1 MLRNALI
8 FAASGLALA
17 LLAPSLIPY
26 LFMETRSPETR
37 VGAFNGS
44 QLAAQASR
52 PAEPARAEDGFRET
66 SIAADGGGQFS
77 TDVLIDGEPI
87 HMLVD
92 SGATMVSI
100 SADVAARLG
109 IRPDPARPKWRIH
122 TANGDSIA
130 SPATLRNISFG
141 SLYMNDVEAL
151 VLDPSAGE
159 VNLLGASF
167 LKRLASVEQR
177 DGLLIL
183 RQ

>member
-1 MLRNALI
+1 MLKNALV
-8 FAASGLALA
+8 FAAGALA
-17 LLAPSLIPY
+17 VALFAPSFLPHFMAGAPSPPSAAASLASASVLAP
-26 LFMETRSPETR
+26 
-37 VGAFNGS
+37 
-44 QLAAQASR
+44 AA
-52 PAEPARAEDGFRET
+52 PAVAPVRDGFRQT

-77 TDVLIDGEPI
+77 TDVLIEGERV

-92 SGATMVSI
+92 TGATMVSI
-100 SADVAARLG
+100 SAAVAARLG
-109 IRPDPARPKWRIH
+109 IRPDPSKPKWRIH

-130 SPATLRNISFG
+130 SPATLRNVSFG
-141 SLYMNDVEAL
+141 ALFMNDVEAL
-151 VLDPSAGE
+151 VLDRSAGE

>member
-1 MLRNALI
+1 MLKNALV
-8 FAASGLALA
+8 FAAGALA
-17 LLAPSLIPY
+17 VALLIP
-26 LFMETRSPETR
+26 LAFPNLTVGPPPPPSAAASLASAHVAAIASP
-37 VGAFNGS
+37 VVAPPDG
-44 QLAAQASR
+44 
-52 PAEPARAEDGFRET
+52 DGFRQT

-77 TDVLIDGEPI
+77 TDVLIGGERV

-92 SGATMVSI
+92 TGATMVSI

-109 IRPDPARPKWRIH
+109 VRPDPAKPKWRIH
-122 TANGDSIA
+122 TANGESIA
-130 SPATLRNISFG
+130 SPATLRSVSFG
-141 SLYMNDVEAL
+141 GLYMNDVEAL

-177 DGLLIL
+177 NGVLVL